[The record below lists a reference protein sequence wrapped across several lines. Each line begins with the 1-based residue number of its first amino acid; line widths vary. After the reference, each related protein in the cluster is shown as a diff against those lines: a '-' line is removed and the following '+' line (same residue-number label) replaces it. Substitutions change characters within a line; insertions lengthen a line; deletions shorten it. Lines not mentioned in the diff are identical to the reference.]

1 MIIDIDMEIKMNLF
15 HRKVEDYPDND
26 KEQSLFEHFEISTEW
41 EENYNRDKDKPAKE
55 SYYPNALLFRSLL
68 EGTSFDRRVKKKKEV
83 SGKAI
88 KTEPQEKETLD
99 FSFKQK
105 SPMTRIAPIKTPKKG
120 TDLCKPPRKKKFIT
134 EKEQNRLGHIVKKV
148 LGK

>member
-1 MIIDIDMEIKMNLF
+1 M
-15 HRKVEDYPDND
+15 
-26 KEQSLFEHFEISTEW
+26 
-41 EENYNRDKDKPAKE
+41 
-55 SYYPNALLFRSLL
+55 FRSLL

-134 EKEQNRLGHIVKKV
+134 EKEQNRLGHKVKQV
-148 LGK
+148 LGQ